1 MNDKKTILQVF
12 LLEYEKL
19 KEEQLKRIEFRDQ
32 MIYITLGIFVS
43 ILSFALSNK
52 TNLYALLVIPWV
64 CLILGWTYIVNDEKI
79 SAIGKYIRLTLTEK
93 VKTQT
98 DYSDIES
105 IFSWEIAHRS
115 DKRRKRRKI
124 EQLIID
130 EITFVFSGLV
140 ALFTF
145 WSLEKNL
152 PLVIHLFCTLELL
165 LLAVLAIEIIIYA
178 DLAKGR

>member
-1 MNDKKTILQVF
+1 MNDQNSILQVF

-32 MIYITLGIFVS
+32 MIYITLGIFGS

-52 TNLYALLVIPWV
+52 TNLYALLVIPWI
-64 CLILGWTYIVNDEKI
+64 CLIIGWTYVVNDEKI

-93 VKTQT
+93 IKAQI
-98 DYSDIES
+98 DDSDMEY
-105 IFSWEIAHRS
+105 IFGWEIDHRS
-115 DKRRKRRKI
+115 DKRRKRRKT

-140 ALFTF
+140 ALFAF
-145 WSLEKNL
+145 WSLSTNL
-152 PLVIHLFCTLELL
+152 PLAIHILCIFELI
-165 LLAVLAIEIIIYA
+165 LLAVLGIEIIIYA